1 MRKNII
7 KWSEITIGVILMSIG
22 YYFFL
27 EPSNLVTGGIMGITI
42 MVKNVIPFEPSI
54 LILILNII
62 LLIIGYIFLGK
73 ELAYKTVYA
82 SLLSPVI
89 IFILEKTAPQDVF
102 LRGVDPSNIYFIS
115 MIASSLLIA
124 LGLGLCFKNDSTT
137 GGMDIVQKILHK
149 YLHVPFSTSMHL
161 TDTVVILIS
170 GFFITQNGAF
180 YGIEGVVYG
189 LIAVVIV
196 GYFVDIIAL
205 NAKNRKTAY
214 IITTKPQEIKEMIF
228 SLVGRGVTE
237 CDVRGGYTME
247 DKVMLI
253 CTLETKEA
261 YKIKEEI
268 FKIDPNAFTFMSQ
281 TKEVIGDFE

>member
-89 IFILEKTAPQDVF
+89 IFILEKTTPQDVF
-102 LRGVDPSNIYFIS
+102 LKGVDPSNIYFIS

-180 YGIEGVVYG
+180 YGIEGVIYG

-237 CDVRGGYTME
+237 CDVRGGYTMK